1 MKPIHAN
8 RPKRPPKTLATD
20 ELAQAQSCIY
30 FMAPGNYEAKKI
42 LGEHWKT
49 ITPVFSYGARF
60 RVAVNRRLLKKIRY
74 HSKNRGNSL
83 VYTVFK

>member
-1 MKPIHAN
+1 MNTLRKIKP
-8 RPKRPPKTLATD
+8 KSPPKTLD
-20 ELAQAQSCIY
+20 PSELAQAQSCIY

-49 ITPVFSYGARF
+49 IAPVFSYGARF
-60 RVAVNRRLLKKIRY
+60 RVAVNRRLLKNIRC

-83 VYTVFK
+83 VYTVFR